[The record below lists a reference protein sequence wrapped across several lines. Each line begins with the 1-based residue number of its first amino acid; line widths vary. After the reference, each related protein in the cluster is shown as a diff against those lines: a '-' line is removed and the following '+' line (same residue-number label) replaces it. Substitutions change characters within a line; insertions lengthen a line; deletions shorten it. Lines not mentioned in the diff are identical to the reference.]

1 MANNGGLL
9 HTKSQRV
16 AESEAFSSDDGVP
29 FEDYWKST
37 GNLTVSGV
45 LYEGNLADW
54 RERIDNLL
62 KVHGV
67 NINKVS
73 RPVYRDGSGI
83 EQRQHAIKLITDQ
96 ISPALLRRI
105 PARDL
110 ICPQRLLCSVREMAK
125 PFRLNDL
132 PQELRDRVYGW
143 HFANTLFDTF
153 DEGSW
158 NSHTLLGF
166 LDMKYDFYPKALEL
180 LLVSHSTRA
189 QALPF
194 YYKTLVVM
202 LHGHGDGIEE
212 EDGVEE
218 GDSNKEEEFSG
229 PDQVRSWAEKQSG
242 RCARFLRKITAQHLY
257 KIGTSLTIELKDRIG
272 LVARYRKDFPSDQQ
286 QAWEEHVAN
295 IEKDRKAFGLQG
307 EALALCFT
315 SKPELW
321 REA

>member
-29 FEDYWKST
+29 SEDYWKPT
-37 GNLTVSGV
+37 GSLTVSGV

-54 RERIDNLL
+54 RDRIDNLL

-73 RPVYRDGSGI
+73 RPVYRDWSI
-83 EQRQHAIKLITDQ
+83 AKRQHAIKLITDQ

-143 HFANTLFDTF
+143 HFANTLF
-153 DEGSW
+153 
-158 NSHTLLGF
+158 GF
-166 LDMKYDFYPKALEL
+166 LDTKYDFYPTALEL
-180 LLVSHSTRA
+180 LLVSHSVRA

-194 YYKTLVVM
+194 YYKNLVVM

-218 GDSNKEEEFSG
+218 GDSIKEEEFNG
-229 PDQVRSWAEKQSG
+229 PDQ
-242 RCARFLRKITAQHLY
+242 
-257 KIGTSLTIELKDRIG
+257 IGTSLTIEMKDRVG
-272 LVARYRKDFPSDQQ
+272 LVARYGKDSPSDKQ
-286 QAWEEHVAN
+286 QAWEEYAADV
-295 IEKDRKAFGLQG
+295 EKDRKAFGLQG

>member
-1 MANNGGLL
+1 
-9 HTKSQRV
+9 
-16 AESEAFSSDDGVP
+16 
-29 FEDYWKST
+29 
-37 GNLTVSGV
+37 
-45 LYEGNLADW
+45 
-54 RERIDNLL
+54 
-62 KVHGV
+62 
-67 NINKVS
+67 
-73 RPVYRDGSGI
+73 
-83 EQRQHAIKLITDQ
+83 
-96 ISPALLRRI
+96 
-105 PARDL
+105 
-110 ICPQRLLCSVREMAK
+110 MAK

-143 HFANTLFDTF
+143 HFANTLFGTF

-158 NSHTLLGF
+158 NTHTLLGF
-166 LDMKYDFYPKALEL
+166 LDMK
-180 LLVSHSTRA
+180 A

-242 RCARFLRKITAQHLY
+242 GCARFLRTIIAQHLY
-257 KIGTSLTIELKDRIG
+257 KIGTSLTIELKDRVG
-272 LVARYRKDFPSDQQ
+272 LVARYGKGFPSDKQ

-295 IEKDRKAFGLQG
+295 VEKDRKAFGLQG